1 MTPRDVLAQ
10 LILEDSRRWID
21 AAEDFQLDDA
31 LAVLEGERPYQFLTR
46 ARGSSKTT
54 DLAAVALADLLTL
67 ESVDRLYWV
76 AADRDQGTLALD
88 AIAGFA
94 ARSEWIRS
102 RINLQTRRI
111 EAPATGATLEVLAA
125 DAAGAWGLKP
135 RSIFVDELAQ
145 WPDTAGP
152 RRLWEALSSA
162 VAKRDDARLVVL
174 TTAGDP
180 AHFSAGV
187 LADAK
192 GSPLW
197 RVHEVAGPSP
207 WMDADRLAEQKARL
221 TESSFRRLFLNEW
234 ATAEDRLTDL
244 EAVRECVTH
253 EGPLARD
260 PAAEYVVAL
269 DLGLKR
275 DRTVA
280 VVAHREGSRVVLDR
294 IAVWQGSR
302 LRPVKIEEVEDWVR
316 QAAESYGRAPVVA
329 DPWQSIGLLQ
339 RLKEKGLTAEEFPFT
354 AASVGKLASTLYG
367 LLRDRNLGLPDDAE
381 LIDELAHVRL
391 VEKSPGVFRMDHDR
405 GRHDDRAVALALA
418 AQHLLTTP
426 VGGITAGPTIWGSGG
441 TPGVGLERWHPQHV
455 DWGRPGWRDHLATAE
470 AMGGCDACRAEA
482 VEREKARRSP
492 VSKPAERRG
501 RFLLKRK

>member
-1 MTPRDVLAQ
+1 MIPRDVLAQ
-10 LILEDSRRWID
+10 LVLEDGRRWIE
-21 AAEDFQLDDA
+21 AAEDFQLADT
-31 LAVLEGERPYQFLTR
+31 LAVLEGDRPYQFLTR

-67 ESVDRLYWV
+67 GSADRLYWV

-94 ARSEWIRS
+94 SRSEWIGS
-102 RINLQTRRI
+102 RVDLQARKVL
-111 EAPATGATLEVLAA
+111 APVSGASLEVLAA
-125 DAAGAWGLKP
+125 DAAGAWGLRP
-135 RSIFVDELAQ
+135 RSIFADELAQ

-162 VAKRDDARLVVL
+162 VAKRKDSRLVVL

-180 AHFSAGV
+180 AHFSAEV
-187 LADAK
+187 LEHAK

-197 RVHEVAGPSP
+197 RVNEVAGPSP
-207 WMDADRLAEQKARL
+207 WMDERRLAEQRARL
-221 TESSFRRLFLNEW
+221 TESSYRRLFLNQW

-244 EAVRECVTH
+244 EAVRECVSH
-253 EGPLARD
+253 EGALAYD
-260 PAAEYVVAL
+260 PAAGYVVAL

-294 IAVWQGSR
+294 IETWQGSR

-316 QAAESYGRAPVVA
+316 QAAESYGRAPVIA

-339 RLKEKGLTAEEFPFT
+339 RLKEKGLAAKEYPFT
-354 AASVGKLASTLYG
+354 AASVGKLAQTLYT
-367 LLRDRNLGLPDDAE
+367 LLRDRNLGLPDDRE

-391 VEKSPGVFRMDHDR
+391 IEKSPGVFRMDHDR

-418 AQHLLTTP
+418 AQHLLTVS
-426 VGGITAGPTIWGSGG
+426 VGGVSVGPTIWEAGSGG
-441 TPGVGLERWHPQHV
+441 VGLDRWCPGHVPVDHP
-455 DWGRPGWRDHLATAE
+455 DWRNHLATAE
-470 AMGGCDACRAEA
+470 ASGGCDACRAEA
-482 VEREKARRSP
+482 LERMEARHLP
-492 VSKPAERRG
+492 VLKPVERRG